1 MSVNITNEDI
11 NEILGTNVADNTSSG
26 NTFIADS
33 DNTENNNDSVQD
45 EHTNNVDIK
54 ILSDYGVSAM
64 ASRRYS
70 GAPWFKACSE
80 INVEV
85 VGAGGISSWTVL
97 ALSRL
102 NLKGIYIID
111 DDEVSAYNMA
121 GQFFGPMNIGGHKVS
136 ELVNNV
142 KLFSPNINMNMSRSR
157 FYSDTSIR
165 KYIDIIITGVDLMA
179 SRWAVYNSAK
189 ASGFTGLYIDGRLSA
204 DTLQVICFRFDDIKS
219 RRRYEENYMFNDM
232 DADITICSFK
242 QTTYMAMMIGS
253 VICNLVVNYA
263 NNKVNLVE
271 YNLPFFTEYNSI
283 KMSLEE
289 LR

>member
-1 MSVNITNEDI
+1 MSVNITNEDV
-11 NEILGTNVADNTSSG
+11 NDILGMNVADNTSSG
-26 NTFIADS
+26 NTFITDS
-33 DNTENNNDSVQD
+33 DNTENNNDSIQD
-45 EHTNNVDIK
+45 EHINNVDIK

-64 ASRRYS
+64 ATHRYS
-70 GAPWFKACSE
+70 GAPWFKECSK

-85 VGAGGISSWTVL
+85 IGAGGISSWTVL

-102 NLKGIYIID
+102 NLKSIYVID
-111 DDEVSAYNMA
+111 NDDVSTYNMA
-121 GQFFGPMNIGGHKVS
+121 GQFFGPMNIGGQKVY
-136 ELVNNV
+136 ELVSNV
-142 KLFSPNINMNMSRSR
+142 KLFSQNIDIYESRSR
-157 FYSDTSIR
+157 FYSDTPIR
-165 KYIDIIITGVDLMA
+165 KNIDIVIAGVDSMT

-204 DTLQVICFRFDDIKS
+204 DTLQVICFKFDDIKS
-219 RRRYEENYMFNDM
+219 RRRYEENYMFNDI
-232 DADITICSFK
+232 DADVTVCSFK

-253 VICNLVVNYA
+253 VICNLVVNYT